1 MREHMAEIYKIMGAV
16 GNLWI
21 KRTICQIPY
30 YPEKLSANNA
40 LNSKLKSKV
49 DERKNFAL
57 LSLCKEDNSRSHS
70 PRGLGN
76 TPYQQVLK

>member
-1 MREHMAEIYKIMGAV
+1 MREHVAEIYKIMGAV

-40 LNSKLKSKV
+40 LKSKV
-49 DERKNFAL
+49 DERKNFAP